1 MSTYLVFIY
10 SNHFYPPAAYPDC
23 RIVGLNCTLA
33 DIYIIVRVYNCTGLV
48 FTNIFRT
55 VLQ

>member
-10 SNHFYPPAAYPDC
+10 SNHFYPPAAYPYC
-23 RIVGLNCTLA
+23 RIVDLNCTLA
-33 DIYIIVRVYNCTGLV
+33 DIYIIERVYNCTGLV
-48 FTNIFRT
+48 FANIFRT